1 MTLGKYRGWETFAK
15 YLNFI
20 QDSSQNSRRDII
32 YIMSQNNICNVVYQL
47 DAKFI
52 KICNCLKKKSFL
64 CSISFSKNEKKN
76 WGSQFTQHIFVA
88 GKCCVLT
95 GKNYK
100 QTFNILL
107 NNMLFAGLKIED

>member
-1 MTLGKYRGWETFAK
+1 MTLGKYRGWETFAN

-64 CSISFSKNEKKN
+64 CSISFSKNEKKKFR
-76 WGSQFTQHIFVA
+76 FTVYTAHI
-88 GKCCVLT
+88 CSRE
-95 GKNYK
+95 
-100 QTFNILL
+100 
-107 NNMLFAGLKIED
+107 MLCANRKKL